1 MRRLLVFSDGTRERA
16 IELLGRVVV
25 GRDPA
30 CDVSVDDSFLS
41 RRHAEFFLSANAV
54 TVRDLGSRNGL
65 YVNGTRAI
73 ERVLAEG
80 DIVQIGPVFAN
91 LVIDRDRPLPAVR
104 AEDEATML
112 LDVPASRPIV
122 DTVVQRPP
130 APILVDGG
138 VPAPAAVTRVR
149 QRVARPHHQRSGLF
163 GKVARLFGGAAAMAA
178 SYFAFKSMRR
188 RSHR

>member
-16 IELLGRVVV
+16 IELLGRVIV

-41 RRHAEFFLSANAV
+41 RRHAEFFMSANAV

-91 LVIDRDRPLPAVR
+91 LVIDRDRPLPALR
-104 AEDEATML
+104 AENDATTL
-112 LDVPASRPIV
+112 LDVPPPRPVV
-122 DTVVQRPP
+122 DTLAQPP
-130 APILVDGG
+130 APILVDRV
-138 VPAPAAVTRVR
+138 VPAPATVTRVR

-188 RSHR
+188 RSTHR